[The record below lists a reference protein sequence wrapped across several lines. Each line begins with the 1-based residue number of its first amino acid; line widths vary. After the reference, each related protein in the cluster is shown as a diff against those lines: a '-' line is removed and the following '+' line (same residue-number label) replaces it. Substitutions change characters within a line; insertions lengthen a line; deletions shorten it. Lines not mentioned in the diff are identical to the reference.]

1 MIKRFYSLPLPFFGS
16 VAMALLCTVFFLLPF
31 ALRGA
36 RLGLDD
42 MQNNVADWL
51 PEYYTETQELNEF
64 RKYFYGGDQFVVV
77 SGPWCKEGDPR
88 YTNLKRKIFEE
99 SLEYEQVLKETQ
111 NDEEL
116 RAHREGDKLGLL
128 YTGNYHE
135 DFGEEREKWLKG
147 KDATWYYITRK
158 GDLFRWKGQNNVV
171 EGGKRASERMFN
183 GKNKVRGTF
192 IGSFGAPPDDEKGIE
207 NVFYAD
213 PQKLCCRPFKSGISG
228 PDVFQQMAGAEVDG
242 EGRPGSLRIKG
253 LGENDSTN
261 VDAKIEAQKKL
272 TGALFGPTPA
282 KTFTW
287 TFGSLLQHVDEATQ
301 TQLRSSDDYQGHF
314 ERYISSVVDEKYDGD
329 VENLCSAPSSDQLE
343 IWYQL
348 WFQLDIPPPP
358 RQTCIVVTLNDP
370 VIHELSRAI
379 GRPMLGKVR
388 GRLLELATGEC
399 GIKAENF
406 RVGGPPADNVAIDE
420 EGTATLLRLVSLS
433 LIIGLSLAYLSF
445 GSIRVAAM
453 LFFVGGTA
461 AISSLSYV
469 WFAGQT
475 MDAILMSMP
484 SLVYVLGL
492 SSAVHIVNYYR
503 DACYEDGSDLAVEKA
518 VQHSWFPCS
527 LAAFTTAL
535 GLFSLTISS
544 LVPIWKFGLFSGIAT
559 IATVV
564 LLFTYL
570 PSALYVWKPGYEKRT
585 KEELEQES
593 GLSAAV
599 GRFWSRIG
607 DWVIDHYTIVTVGS
621 VGLLIFFA
629 IGVTKIETSVQL
641 LKLFD
646 PSAKILHDYRW
657 LEENV
662 GELVPAEI
670 GLGIDLDAQQEAFR
684 EKYEQLEL
692 AKYPEGTTLEE
703 ALENATFQQDPEY
716 KMAHDLKYSML
727 ERVELSR
734 RVRQQLERYFGPE
747 GMGIVGSGMSMDVFT
762 PLYRYEEQVKSTK
775 RKAFSSAL
783 YQKKQELLGH
793 GYYAIAG
800 VSNLDQLQR
809 ERDAKDPEK
818 AGSEMWRVSIRLAAL
833 NNVDYGQFVNDLKSV
848 VEPVLN
854 AYRVRTTIL
863 QNLQNDLGV
872 ESLNNCSVLILGRN
886 PDSNKDNVK
895 ELVEKGGSMSEVI
908 NQTYI
913 FSNTLQDLLENRGI
927 ARRVRKGQKK
937 FYDWRD
943 PDKIRDDFPPAEKFA
958 EFVSKFDCVV
968 VIEDDP
974 LFDMD
979 LISAN
984 AKQFV
989 DCREH
994 VFSIDEATKLPV
1006 AGMMTAKEMKKDE
1019 DLADGIDITAMYTG
1033 IVPIIYK
1040 TQRSLLQSLIE
1051 SIGLAFVMISVVM
1064 MLLLRDWK
1072 SRWGAN
1078 NFLNIRGG
1086 MISMLPNVFPVVI
1099 VFGFMGH
1106 MNKWFDGQID
1116 YFLVDIG
1123 SMMTASVAMGV
1134 AVDDT
1139 IHFLNWYRYA
1149 LEKGLRRKEAIK
1161 MAYSRVATAMTQ
1173 TTLIGGLGLSAFAL
1187 STFTPTQRF
1196 GILMLILLG
1205 TALIGD
1211 LILLP
1216 ALLAGPF
1223 GKYFGK
1229 ERPIE
1234 EVEAERKLQAEQS
1247 LQGELAIQLDEPSLR
1262 LIGEI
1267 GEQAKASIPEVILPP
1282 GKDLSKN
1289 LRRLE

>member
-1 MIKRFYSLPLPFFGS
+1 
-16 VAMALLCTVFFLLPF
+16 MALLCTVFFLLPF

-51 PEYYTETQELNEF
+51 PDYYTETQELNEF
-64 RKYFYGGDQFVVV
+64 KKYFYGGDQFVVV

-99 SLEYEQVLKETQ
+99 SLEYEKVLKEVQ

-116 RAHREGDKLGLL
+116 RAHRKGDELGLL
-128 YTGNYHE
+128 YTGNYME

-147 KDATWYYITRK
+147 KNASWYYINRK
-158 GDLFRWKGQNNVV
+158 GDLYRWKGQNNIV
-171 EGGKRASERMFN
+171 EGGKRVFERAFN
-183 GKNKVRGTF
+183 GKNKVQGKF
-192 IGSFGAPPDDEKGIE
+192 IASFGAPPDDEKGIE
-207 NVFYAD
+207 NIFYAD
-213 PQKLCCRPFKSGISG
+213 PQKLCCRPFKSGVSG
-228 PDVFQQMAGAEVDG
+228 PDVFEQMAGPE
-242 EGRPGSLRIKG
+242 GSLRVKG
-253 LGENDSTN
+253 LGENDEAN
-261 VDAKIEAQKKL
+261 VDAKIEAHKKL
-272 TGALFGPTPA
+272 TGSLFGPTPA
-282 KTFTW
+282 RSFTW
-287 TFGSLLQHVDEATQ
+287 TFDSLLQHVDEPTQ
-301 TQLRSSDDYQGHF
+301 TQLRSSEDYRGDF
-314 ERYISSVVDEKYDGD
+314 ERFVSSVVDDRFDGD
-329 VENLCSAPSSDQLE
+329 IEKLCKTKQADKLE

-358 RQTCIVVTLNDP
+358 RQTCIIVTLNDP
-370 VIHELSRAI
+370 VKDELSRAI

-406 RVGGPPADNVAIDE
+406 HVGGPPADNVAIDE
-420 EGTATLLRLVSLS
+420 EGTSTLIRLVSLS

-445 GSIRVAAM
+445 GSVRVAMM

-518 VQHSWFPCS
+518 VKHSLFPCS

-535 GLFSLTISS
+535 GLFSLTTSR

-559 IATVV
+559 LATVA

-570 PSALYVWKPGYEKRT
+570 PSALYVWKPGYEKKT
-585 KEELEQES
+585 KKELEQES

-607 DWVIDHYTIVTVGS
+607 DWVIDHYTFVTVAS
-621 VGLLIFFA
+621 VAVLIFFA
-629 IGVTKIETSVQL
+629 VGVTKIQTSVQL

-646 PSAKILHDYRW
+646 SKAKILHDYRW
-657 LEENV
+657 LEESL

-670 GLGIDLDAQQEAFR
+670 GLGIDLDAQQESLRA
-684 EKYEQLEL
+684 KYEAMEL
-692 AKYPEGTTLEE
+692 AKHPEGTTLDT
-703 ALENATFQQDPEY
+703 ALENATFPDDPEY
-716 KMAHDLKYSML
+716 QMAYDLRYSML

-734 RVRQQLERYFGPE
+734 RVREQIERYFGPN
-747 GMGIVGSGMSMDVFT
+747 GMKIVGSGMSMDVFT
-762 PLYRYEEQVKSTK
+762 PLYRYEDQVKSQ
-775 RKAFSSAL
+775 RRNAFSSAL
-783 YQKKQELLGH
+783 YHKRSEMLDLG
-793 GYYAIAG
+793 YFAVAG
-800 VSNLDQLQR
+800 VSNLDREQR

-833 NNVDYGQFVNDLKSV
+833 NNIDYGQFVNDLKAV
-848 VEPVLN
+848 VEPIMT
-854 AYRVRTTIL
+854 AYRVRTQIL
-863 QNLQNDLGV
+863 QGLQDDLGV
-872 ESLNNCSVLILGRN
+872 ESLSKSKILVLGRD
-886 PDSNKDNVK
+886 PDSNKDNVQ
-895 ELVEKGGSMSEVI
+895 ELVEQGATISDVI

-913 FSNTLQDLLENRGI
+913 FSNTLQDLLENRGFQ
-927 ARRVRKGQKK
+927 AKVKRKQNLPKH
-937 FYDWRD
+937 YRWQD
-943 PDKIRDDFPPAEKFA
+943 PDKTGGEVPDPEALAKYI
-958 EFVSKFDCVV
+958 SGFDCVV
-968 VIEDDP
+968 LIEDDP
-974 LFDMD
+974 LFDVD
-979 LISAN
+979 LIKAN
-984 AKQFV
+984 SKRLV
-989 DCREH
+989 DCRDV
-994 VFSIDEATKLPV
+994 VFEIDAATKLPLN
-1006 AGMMTAKEMKKDE
+1006 GMLTAKEMKKDK
-1019 DLADGIDITAMYTG
+1019 DLAGGIDVTAMYTG

-1040 TQRSLLQSLIE
+1040 TQRSLLQSLIQ

-1064 MLLLRDWK
+1064 MLLLRDWD
-1072 SRWGAN
+1072 SPWGKRN
-1078 NFLNIRGG
+1078 LLNLRGG

-1106 MNKWFDGQID
+1106 MNKWFDGQVD

-1149 LEKGLRRKEAIK
+1149 LEKGQRRKEAIK
-1161 MAYSRVATAMTQ
+1161 TAYARVATAMTQ

-1196 GILMLILLG
+1196 GVLMLILLG
-1205 TALIGD
+1205 MALIGD

-1229 ERPIE
+1229 ERPLE
-1234 EVEAERKLQAEQS
+1234 EVEAER
-1247 LQGELAIQLDEPSLR
+1247 LANQTEPTLR
-1262 LIGEI
+1262 LIGD
-1267 GEQAKASIPEVILPP
+1267 QASTVVTPSTTPDIILPP
-1282 GKDLSKN
+1282 GTDLSKN
-1289 LRRLE
+1289 IRRLE